1 MHNDIANDFKK
12 MIAVLPLE
20 MLEDLQEFLREKPG
34 AWRDKALDVLD
45 VEILNRKGGCTIWN
59 SETGGLGCE

>member
-1 MHNDIANDFKK
+1 
-12 MIAVLPLE
+12 
-20 MLEDLQEFLREKPG
+20 MLEELKKFLYEKPG

-59 SETGGLGCE
+59 PETGGLGCE